1 MTFQQLRYLLEVY
14 RTGSISKA
22 AENLFVTRPSVSFS
36 ISSLE
41 TELGYPIFVRTQ
53 RGLVPSPRGEL
64 VLEYAE
70 RICETH
76 QLISNIGKEKSKDLK
91 ISTVSYQP
99 INNAIIRIL
108 EENKTATDLSFSVNT
123 HRGKAF
129 HKLSMLELDCVLTA
143 PFTINKSYVQTY
155 LTNHNLQWS
164 ELKEIPVYICI
175 GPGHRLYNKENILP
189 TDFERDTLLD
199 TPTRALSRCTL
210 LKDIVK
216 FNGEKDIA
224 TDHAT
229 TLNYEILEKGLA
241 YKICHRPADSMIQQH
256 KLRCIP
262 LAGVSQQLMLVTN
275 PMRPMHAEIDRFI
288 NIVKE
293 ELESFDDPLPT
304 KNDK

>member
-14 RTGSISKA
+14 HSGSISKA

-41 TELGYPIFVRTQ
+41 AELGYPIFVRTQ
-53 RGLVPSPRGEL
+53 RGLVPSARGEL

-76 QLISNIGKEKSKDLK
+76 QLITNIGQNNDNHIK
-91 ISTVSYQP
+91 IGTTSYQP
-99 INNAIIRIL
+99 INKAITRIIA
-108 EENKTATDLSFSVNT
+108 ETKNTGNLSFSVNT
-123 HRGKAF
+123 YRGKAF
-129 HKLSMLELDCVLTA
+129 SKLTMLELDCVFTT
-143 PFTINKSYVQTY
+143 PFTINKGYVQTY
-155 LTNHNLQWS
+155 LNNHNLEWT

-175 GPGHRLYNKENILP
+175 GPGHRLYNKENILL
-189 TDFERDTLLD
+189 TDFKGDTLLD
-199 TPTRALSRCTL
+199 TPTRALSRCAF
-210 LKDIVK
+210 LKDIVG
-216 FNGEKDIA
+216 FNRENDIA
-224 TDHAT
+224 TDRAT
-229 TLNYEILEKGLA
+229 ALNYEILEKGLA

-262 LAGVSQQLMLVTN
+262 LPGVSQQLMLVTN
-275 PMRPMHAEIDRFI
+275 PMRPMRTEIDRLI

-304 KNDK
+304 KV